1 MSESIWLSDFSAS
14 SLVVTAGI
22 SSACFV
28 GVALLVDGADDVVSV
43 FPESAPFAVS
53 VEDELPFDAC
63 FLLPETEKRTSPPTT
78 MMASADAASVMI
90 FLLESIGMYCW

>member
-22 SSACFV
+22 SSTCFV
-28 GVALLVDGADDVVSV
+28 GAALLADGADDVVSV
-43 FPESAPFAVS
+43 FPEGVPFVVS
-53 VEDELPFDAC
+53 VADELPFDAC
-63 FLLPETEKRTSPPTT
+63 FLLPETEKRMSPPTT
-78 MMASADAASVMI
+78 MIATADAASVMI